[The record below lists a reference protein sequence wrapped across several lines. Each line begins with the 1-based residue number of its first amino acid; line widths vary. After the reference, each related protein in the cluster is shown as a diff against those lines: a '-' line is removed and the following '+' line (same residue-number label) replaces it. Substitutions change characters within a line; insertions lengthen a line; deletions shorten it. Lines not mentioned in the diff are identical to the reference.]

1 MTGETAR
8 SGRSTRFRQLA
19 VLFLTAWP
27 AAGVAAP
34 PPDSRPPNFIVLFAD
49 DQRWDALGVVQREQ
63 GAAGRFPWL
72 ATPNLDRLAAGGV
85 RFRNAFV
92 VCALCAPS
100 RASLVSG
107 QYGHVNGV
115 TNNHTPH
122 PEGTISVAALLRP
135 AGYVSGYFGKWHH
148 GRQSGTRP
156 GFDTSASFVGQG
168 RYFDCP
174 IEVDG
179 VTTPSNGFVDD
190 VTTDY
195 AAAFIKANKD
205 RPFLMMLGFKTCHG
219 PFTPPPRHARAYEG
233 AEARRVP
240 NLDSAPSYKPAA
252 ASDGR
257 ASGRRAGSE
266 TVPTNLGMF
275 RGINAVDDNVGRILD
290 LLDELNLADDTV
302 VIFSSDNGYYLGEH
316 TLGDKRSAYEE
327 AMRVPMLVRYPRLVP
342 QGRTDDRMVLNIDPA
357 ATFLDLAG
365 QPVPAAMQGRSWKPL
380 LENTPGTPWRESFF
394 YCYFFENNQGTP
406 TTTAVRTADAKL
418 IRYPGHYPGH
428 DDWTEMFDLRRDPYE
443 TTNLAADP
451 AHREMRRRLEAEYD
465 RQAAA
470 IDFRIPDVAD
480 TPPADGL
487 PVKNRK
493 QPSRKRPQPGA
504 AGGTPAA
511 DREFTDLF
519 NGHDLAGWVAESHTD
534 SESHPDGRPVWSAR
548 DGELVCDGRGFG
560 FLRYAREPFAD
571 FTLRL
576 EFQLHKPEGR
586 RSCNSGIGLR
596 TVAFDERRSQ
606 ATRPS
611 IRGYELQLLDDAS
624 AAPTTQ
630 SCGALYRYVAPREHA
645 LRPTGEWNTLEVAMI
660 GPRIRVTLN
669 DRLIQDV
676 DQQDVPAIRSKPL
689 SGFIALQNHGGPARF
704 RNLRVRREAGA
715 IPGAIPGVGDLEA
728 QAAIVRSRDPAIGIR
743 GLLRFAVEAT
753 GRGWSAEAVE
763 EALTLARSM
772 QVVEP
777 AAADC
782 GNFRWRLRDEGV
794 SDANAVEFAG
804 QLLAVLRL
812 EDDGRLVPRTE
823 GRRLT
828 PRSRELLEAMAR
840 DALPAIRRHAVQPGH
855 TNIRL
860 MRIWNLLALGD
871 LAEPDARSEGE
882 AEWRAWL
889 GFTRTHGL
897 TEYLCPTY
905 LGVSLDS
912 LTLIADH
919 APAIETRV
927 EADAALAYAWR
938 SAAAHWFGPAQ
949 RLSGPHAR
957 DYDYLYGRGYADE
970 HFADAGWLT
979 DPPRAEGAGWLPEA
993 PRGSLQVFRAACRS
1007 EPPGVPVRRIMEEVP
1022 RFVVERTGTHAWQ
1035 RITNYVGRAAT
1046 IGVAGDGRGAED
1058 KTLVVNLPSVEN
1070 RGAAPAVPLGQTPNI
1085 TLVFDGRHDPYGID
1099 RVPTGAAGHRKSHHL
1114 RPYVISSQQG
1124 SRVTAAWYLDPR
1136 RPAFHLD
1143 PQSLCCLEAHL
1154 LIPTGCDI
1162 WSVDT
1167 LLAAGAELPP
1177 ESVMFLRG
1185 GGGTALGIRVLSVN
1199 AADLRPHSLRIVA
1212 DGGSEPVQRLT
1223 ATFAADVPDRG
1234 ALLALDLELRES
1246 LDDAAF
1252 AAFRSEFARRDVTAR
1267 LDGTRFAVLGSL
1279 PLELDVGEADDR
1291 PRRVVFEPTLQTGEL
1306 LRVNDRG
1313 VANWGTA
1320 VIAE

>member
-1 MTGETAR
+1 MRRDPIDSSCG
-8 SGRSTRFRQLA
+8 TRAWLVA
-19 VLFLTAWP
+19 VFCLIAWCLSAWP

-34 PPDSRPPNFIVLFAD
+34 PPNSRPPNFIVLLTD

-63 GAAGRFPWL
+63 GDRGRFPWL

-92 VCALCAPS
+92 VNALCAPS
-100 RASLVSG
+100 RASLVTG

-122 PEGTISVAALLRP
+122 PVGNISVAALLRP

-168 RYFDCP
+168 SYFDCP

-179 VTTPSNGFVDD
+179 VTTPSTGFVDD

-195 AAAFIKANKD
+195 AATFIKANKD

-219 PFTPPPRHARAYEG
+219 PFTPPPRQALAYEG

-240 NLDSAPSYKPAA
+240 NLDAVPPYKPTAA
-252 ASDGR
+252 AAGKR
-257 ASGRRAGSE
+257 GASSPESA

-275 RGINAVDDNVGRILD
+275 RGINAVDDNVGRLLD
-290 LLDELNLADDTV
+290 LLDELKLADDTV

-327 AMRVPMLVRYPRLVP
+327 SMRVPMLVRYPRLVP
-342 QGRTDDRMVLNIDPA
+342 QGRTDDRIVLNIDPA
-357 ATFLDLAG
+357 ATLLDLAG
-365 QPVPAAMQGRSWKPL
+365 QPVPAAIQGRSWKPL
-380 LENTPGTPWRESFF
+380 LENRPNTPWRNSFF
-394 YCYFFENNQGTP
+394 YCYFFEENQGTP

-418 IRYPGHYPGH
+418 IKYPGH
-428 DDWTEMFDLRRDPYE
+428 DDWTEVFDLRRDPYE

-451 AHREMRRRLEAEYD
+451 AQRELRRRLEAEYD
-465 RQAAA
+465 EQAAA
-470 IDFRIPDVAD
+470 IGFRIPDFAD
-480 TPPADGL
+480 TPPLDGL
-487 PVKNRK
+487 PVKK
-493 QPSRKRPQPGA
+493 KKRGGGKRLEPA
-504 AGGTPAA
+504 ADRDAPAA

-519 NGHDLAGWVAESHTD
+519 NGHDLDGWVAESHAD

-576 EFQLHKPEGR
+576 EFQLQKPAGR

-611 IRGYELQLLDDAS
+611 IRGYELQLLDEAE
-624 AAPTTQ
+624 AAPSTHA
-630 SCGALYRYVAPREHA
+630 CGALYRYVAPREHA
-645 LRPTGEWNTLEVAMI
+645 LGPSGDWNTLEVAMI

-669 DRLIQDV
+669 DRVIHDV
-676 DQQDVPAIRSKPL
+676 DQFEVLAIRSKPL

-715 IPGAIPGVGDLEA
+715 IPGAADLEA
-728 QAAIVRSRDPAIGIR
+728 QAAIVRSRDPKIGIR
-743 GLLRFAVEAT
+743 GVLRFAVEAA
-753 GRGWSAEAVE
+753 GRGWNAEAVE
-763 EALTLARSM
+763 EALALARSM

-777 AAADC
+777 ADSEC
-782 GNFRWRLRDEGV
+782 GNFRWRLGDEGV
-794 SDANAVEFAG
+794 RDANAVEFAG

-812 EDDGRLVPRTE
+812 EDDGRLVPRPV

-828 PRSRELLEAMAR
+828 PRSRELVEAMAR
-840 DALPAIRRHAVQPGH
+840 DALPLIRRHAVQPGH

-871 LAEPDARSEGE
+871 LAEPDARPEGE
-882 AEWRAWL
+882 AAWREWFD
-889 GFTRTHGL
+889 FTRTNGL
-897 TEYLCPTY
+897 TEFLCPTY

-912 LTLIADH
+912 LALIADH
-919 APAIETRV
+919 APGIDTRV
-927 EADAALAYAWR
+927 EADEALGYAWR
-938 SAAAHWFGPAQ
+938 TAAAHWFGPAQ

-979 DPPRAEGAGWLPEA
+979 APPRAEGAGWLPEA

-1007 EPPGVPVRRIMEEVP
+1007 EPPAVSVRTILEEVP

-1035 RITNYVGRAAT
+1035 RITNYVGRSAT

-1058 KTLVVNLPSVEN
+1058 KTLVVNLPAFGD
-1070 RGAAPAVPLGQTPNI
+1070 RGAAAAEPFAETPNV
-1085 TLVFDGRHDPYGID
+1085 TLVFDGRHDPYGLD
-1099 RVPTGAAGHRKSHHL
+1099 HVPAGAAGHRKPHHL

-1124 SRVTAAWYLDPR
+1124 PRVTAAWYLDPR
-1136 RPAFHLD
+1136 RPAFGVD
-1143 PQSLCCLEAHL
+1143 PESLSCLEAHL
-1154 LIPTGCDI
+1154 LIPTGCDV
-1162 WSVDT
+1162 WSVESRLGAD
-1167 LLAAGAELPP
+1167 AELSP
-1177 ESVMFLRG
+1177 ESIAFLRG
-1185 GGGTALGIRVLSVN
+1185 GDGTALAIRVLPV
-1199 AADLRPHSLRIVA
+1199 ATADLGPATLRLVA
-1212 DGGSEPVQRLT
+1212 DGGREPVQRLT
-1223 ATFAADVPDRG
+1223 ATFAAQSPERG
-1234 ALLALDLELRES
+1234 ALLPLDLELRES

-1252 AAFRSEFARRDVTAR
+1252 AAFRREFAGREVTAR
-1267 LDGTRFAVLGSL
+1267 LDGTRFTVLGAL
-1279 PLELDVGEADDR
+1279 PLELEMGAPNDR
-1291 PRRVVFEPTLQTGEL
+1291 PRRVAFAPTLSAGEL
-1306 LRVNDRG
+1306 LLVNGRD
-1313 VANWGTA
+1313 VASWGPA
-1320 VIAE
+1320 AAAE